1 MRFFETILL
10 SLIVTFLS
18 SQIETNA
25 QNHPVQIDLNNSW
38 QFRQADSG
46 QYLPAT
52 VPGCVHT
59 DLLAN
64 NIIEDPFFGTNEKN
78 LQWIDKKDWEYSKDF
93 NLAKDVLEKQ
103 SIELVFDGL
112 DTYAEVWLNGQL
124 ILKADNMFR
133 QWRVDC
139 RKWLKENNTLRI
151 RFLSPIRVGLE
162 KLEANGYALP
172 NDNDDSKTGGLGSTK
187 VSVFTRKAQY
197 QYGWDWGPRFVTS
210 GIWRPVYI
218 DAWNNAR
225 IADVRIENKTI
236 TEKYAN
242 LSAGFEI
249 EANADEKVTV
259 LVSINGTSLSEKE
272 VQLIK
277 GTNRV
282 NLDFAIEN
290 PKLWWSNGLGEPY
303 RYKVTARI
311 ETPNATDSKE
321 FFYGIRTIKLIQ
333 EPDSAGKSFYF
344 ELNGIPVFAKGAN
357 YIPSDAFVTRTTP
370 EKYEQLI
377 DDAAKA
383 NMNMLRVWGG
393 GFYEND
399 IFYDLCDKY
408 GIMVWQDFMYACSL
422 YPGDDA
428 FMENARQ
435 EAIYNV
441 KRLRNHACIALWCGN
456 NECQAAWKDW
466 GFDKKFAA
474 KDPKLAEKVWGDYC
488 NLFHRVLYNVV
499 KEYQPEAAYWA
510 SSPMASWTPGMDDDM
525 VARKT
530 DKSGDRHYWDVWHGR
545 QPFSKYVELIPRF
558 MSEYGFQS
566 FPEFKTVKT
575 FAPDPADWSIESAI
589 MMHHQ
594 KNGRGNMLIRKYMED
609 WYQVPANFEHFLYVS
624 QLLQAEGIKTGM
636 EAHRRNMPYCMGSL
650 YWQLNDCWPV
660 ASWSGIDYYLRWKA
674 LHFYAKKAF
683 SSQLV
688 SPVIENE
695 KVKVYVVFDD
705 LIPLDA
711 TLTMKVVTFDGKVL
725 WTSKKDIQIKANSSF
740 AYFDVPQPEI
750 LKDSD
755 KPASV
760 FTAELVCNGKVL
772 SQNNLYFLPFKDL
785 KLPEPEVTFT
795 AERTAEGYKLLLKTR
810 KLAKNIFLD
819 IEAADCTF
827 SDNYFD
833 MLPGTEKEI
842 MIFSKNTIEN
852 AEGKIRILTLDKT
865 MK

>member
-1 MRFFETILL
+1 MKHTKTICLL
-10 SLIVTFLS
+10 MIVSLFISHSGL
-18 SQIETNA
+18 NA
-25 QNHPVQIDLNNSW
+25 QNFLMKTDLNSNW

-46 QYLPAT
+46 QYLPAK

-64 NIIEDPFFGTNEKN
+64 KLIDDPFFGTNEKE
-78 LQWIDKKDWEYSKDF
+78 LQWIDKKDWEYIKEFNVGKDI
-93 NLAKDVLEKQ
+93 LEKQ
-103 SIELVFDGL
+103 NIELVFDGL
-112 DTYAEVWLNGQL
+112 DTYAEVWLNGEMV
-124 ILKADNMFR
+124 LKADNMFR
-133 QWRVDC
+133 QWSVDC
-139 RKWLKENNTLRI
+139 RKWLKENNTLKI
-151 RFLSPIRVGLE
+151 RFLSPIRIGLD

-172 NDNDDSKTGGLGSTK
+172 NDNDDSKTGGLGTTK

-210 GIWRPVYI
+210 GIWRPVYLE
-218 DAWNNAR
+218 AWNNAR
-225 IADVRIENKTI
+225 IADVRIENKSI
-236 TEKYAN
+236 SEKSAN

-249 EANADEKVTV
+249 EANTNEKTTV
-259 LVSINGTSLSEKE
+259 LISINGTTLSKKE
-272 VQLIK
+272 VQLVK
-277 GTNRV
+277 GTNQV
-282 NLDFAIEN
+282 NLDFAVEN

-303 RYKVTARI
+303 RYKVIASI
-311 ETPNATDSKE
+311 ETQNASDSKE
-321 FFYGIRTIKLIQ
+321 FYYGIRTIKLIQ

-344 ELNGIPVFAKGAN
+344 ELNGVPVFAKGAN
-357 YIPSDAFVTRTTP
+357 YIPSDAFVTRVTP

-377 DDAAKA
+377 GDAAKA

-399 IFYDLCDKY
+399 LFYDLCDKY
-408 GIMVWQDFMYACSL
+408 GIMIWQDFMYACSL

-428 FMENARQ
+428 FIENAKQ

-456 NECQAAWKDW
+456 NECEAAWKDW
-466 GFDKKFAA
+466 GYDKKFAA

-499 KEYQPEAAYWA
+499 QEYQPEAAYWA
-510 SSPMASWTPGMDDDM
+510 SSPMASWTPGMDDDV
-525 VARKT
+525 VAKKT
-530 DKSGDRHYWDVWHGR
+530 EKSGDRHYWDVWHGR

-566 FPEFKTVKT
+566 FPEFRTVKT
-575 FAPDPADWSIESAI
+575 FAPDPSDWSIESAI

-609 WYQVPANFEHFLYVS
+609 WYQVPTNFEHFLYVS

-674 LHFYAKKAF
+674 LHFYARKAYNT
-683 SSQLV
+683 QLV

-695 KVKVYVVFDD
+695 KVKVFVVTDD
-705 LIPLDA
+705 LKSSDA
-711 TLTMKVVTFDGKVL
+711 ILSMKVVTFDGKLL
-725 WTSKKDIQIKANSSF
+725 WSGQKEIIINANSSLV
-740 AYFDVPQPEI
+740 YFEMP
-750 LKDSD
+750 LKDIVMDAGKNNSL
-755 KPASV
+755 
-760 FTAELVCNGKVL
+760 FTVELISNGKTI

-785 KLPEPEVTFT
+785 KLPLPGVIFT
-795 AERTAEGYKLLLKTR
+795 TKWTEDGYKLLLKTTN
-810 KLAKNIFLD
+810 LAKNIFLD
-819 IEAADCTF
+819 IDATDCTF

-833 MLPGTEKEI
+833 MLPGSEREI
-842 MIFSKNTIEN
+842 TIFSKKTIEN
-852 AEGKIRILTLDKT
+852 PEGKISILTLDKT
-865 MK
+865 MN